1 MLLIFG
7 FMIDM
12 FSGFYILRHSTSL
25 YAGLA
30 GLLLLSV
37 FYLFGEAG
45 AEWIHKK
52 DEVTHPVH
60 KRVFHL
66 SLLLLYAVTIM
77 ATAGFLLNYFGLI
90 KV

>member
-1 MLLIFG
+1 
-7 FMIDM
+7 M
-12 FSGFYILRHSTSL
+12 FSGFYILSHSTSL

-30 GLLLLSV
+30 GLFLIAA

-52 DEVTHPVH
+52 DDVTHPLY

-66 SLLLLYAVTIM
+66 TLLLLYAVLIM
-77 ATAGFLLNYFGLI
+77 ATVWFLLKYLGLI
-90 KV
+90 KIS